1 MKVIKDRDDRPKG
14 FGYVEFGSVDDLK
27 SALEKSGTVRSIRHL
42 CGYIVLRFWYGRGI
56 SAICFKGFSALN
68 SDALASRMAEK
79 YASKAYQ
86 LGLTHL

>member
-42 CGYIVLRFWYGRGI
+42 CGYIVLRFWYVRGI
-56 SAICFKGFSALN
+56 SAICSEGWQLCER
-68 SDALASRMAEK
+68 DGLVLWALALSGWTFGVA
-79 YASKAYQ
+79 
-86 LGLTHL
+86 